1 MPSAAPSWLPRTHG
15 YARPVATLVVDD
27 THVHVML
34 SPIERLGALHGD
46 FSVERSAV
54 SCARSTDQPFAE
66 LRGIRAPGT
75 GIPRV
80 IALGTW
86 RSRHGRDFVAIRRG
100 DPEAVVLELDGAG
113 NARVVIGVPDAT
125 PILAQLRDD

>member
-1 MPSAAPSWLPRTHG
+1 MAN
-15 YARPVATLVVDD
+15 LVVDD
-27 THVHVML
+27 THVHVIL
-34 SPIERLGALHGD
+34 SPAERVAAFHGDLSIERTAIV
-46 FSVERSAV
+46 SV
-54 SCARSTDQPFAE
+54 RSTDQPFAE

-80 IALGTW
+80 IAIGTW
-86 RSRHGRDFVAIRRG
+86 RSRHGKDFVAIRRG

-125 PILAQLRDD
+125 PILAQLRDGA